1 MGIKAELFRL
11 TEGIAGRL
19 NLPPI
24 SQVYLPEPNT
34 GADRNTE
41 FGVIELADGSAG
53 LYYAWMGAAQRHMQ
67 ARYPVAGL
75 TGRDPLD
82 IACCFLSDDQAE
94 CSLGLA
100 AINAISQCVMRRAD
114 YVPPS
119 APDSIG
125 ALVLDADDHLG
136 MVGYFPPLVE
146 RLGRRGIRMTV
157 IEKKTHLGQ
166 DDAGLR
172 LTQDPRELRH
182 CNKIL
187 TTATVMLNDTV
198 DEILACSADAEL
210 VVMLGPSAGFFPDP
224 LFAHGVTALGGS
236 EILDAGLAIERLR
249 GNQGLD
255 DAARK
260 YLIRADGYPG
270 LGRLLQQGDWSGGG

>member
-1 MGIKAELFRL
+1 MGIKAELFALIERL
-11 TEGIAGRL
+11 AGQVR
-19 NLPPI
+19 LPPI
-24 SQVYLPEPNT
+24 RQVYLPEPNP
-34 GADRNTE
+34 GPDRHTE

-53 LYYAWMGAAQRHMQ
+53 LYYAWLGDAQRRMDSRFPL
-67 ARYPVAGL
+67 ATL
-75 TGRDPLD
+75 LERDPIDTARL
-82 IACCFLSDDQAE
+82 FLSEDQAE

-100 AINAISQCVMRRAD
+100 VINAISQSIMRRAA
-114 YVPPS
+114 YVPVP

-125 ALVLDADDHLG
+125 ALDLDADDHLG

-157 IEKKTHLGQ
+157 IEKK
-166 DDAGLR
+166 AGLGEGDTGIT
-172 LTQDPRELRH
+172 LTRDPGQLRH

-198 DEILACSADAEL
+198 DEILACSADAEV
-210 VVMLGPSAGFFPDP
+210 VVMVGPSAGFLPDP
-224 LFAHGVTALGGS
+224 LFNHGVTALGGS
-236 EILDAGLAIERLR
+236 EILNANCAIQRLR
-249 GNQGLD
+249 NNQGLG

-270 LGRLLQQGDWSGGG
+270 LDKLQYRDGP